1 MAALS
6 SVLKLLL
13 LLLLQLLGLQVL
25 LFPGLAL
32 SSPEDCIFPE
42 TTNMSSNLSIT
53 ADSNI
58 YKTNKTYTVTFSG
71 NENLYSVILQAVDKH
86 NKSVGHWQNPDHLC
100 NDSVLY
106 QVKNFNG
113 TTFQANW
120 TSPNCS
126 EIMEVEI
133 RAFTF
138 YFDYGATFSSLKL
151 DRKAST
157 PSLTTPK
164 NSAQKAYNS
173 SVVDIIQ
180 LLFVYFTSK
189 LIS

>member
-6 SVLKLLL
+6 SARS

-25 LFPGLAL
+25 LLPGSAV
-32 SSPEDCIFPE
+32 SSPEDCTFPE
-42 TTNMSSNLSIT
+42 TTNTSSNFSIK

-71 NENLYSVILQAVDKH
+71 NEDLYSVILQAVDKD

-113 TTFQANW
+113 TIFQANW

-126 EIMEVEI
+126 DIMEVEI
-133 RAFTF
+133 RAFSF
-138 YFDYGATFSSLKL
+138 YFNYGATFSSFKL
-151 DRKAST
+151 DRKAPT

-164 NSAQKAYNS
+164 SSAQKAYTS
-173 SVVDIIQ
+173 TIIDIIQ

>member
-6 SVLKLLL
+6 SALKLLL
-13 LLLLQLLGLQVL
+13 FVQLLGLQVL
-25 LFPGLAL
+25 LFPGLAV

-42 TTNMSSNLSIT
+42 TANTSSNFSIK

-71 NENLYSVILQAVDKH
+71 NENLYSVILQAVDKD
-86 NKSVGHWQNPDHLC
+86 NKSIGHWQNPDHLC

-106 QVKNFNG
+106 QLKNFSG
-113 TTFQANW
+113 TIFQANW

-126 EIMEVEI
+126 DIMEVEI

-138 YFDYGATFSSLKL
+138 YFDYGATFSSFKL

-164 NSAQKAYNS
+164 SAAKKAYTS
-173 SVVDIIQ
+173 SVIDIIQ